1 MTTPPTPTS
10 ENHPPEAQNQ
20 QVTTEADKPVDIALG
35 ALDNDTGDSLS
46 AEIVTPPQPDHG
58 SLGQIDQNTG
68 NVTYTPAAGFSGND
82 SFTFKVIDSHQAES
96 NVATISITVTP
107 PVPISQPTQP
117 TQPTQHS
124 TNHSTQPENHP
135 PEAQNQQVTTEA
147 DKPVDIALGALD
159 NDTGDSLSAEIVT
172 PPQPDH
178 GSLGQIDQN
187 TGNVTYTPAAG
198 FSGNDSFT
206 FKVIDSHQAES
217 NVATISITVTP
228 LPTPKLIES
237 TPQNGS
243 SDVSTTIDK
252 IEATFNEKVN
262 IGSATISLKDDSG
275 KEIEI
280 TTSAQESK
288 VTIIPKSKLSPK
300 THYTV
305 SFDQIKTENK
315 SNPGSTSLSFTTTAI
330 TNNPP
335 LIEKLN
341 ASPSSAKVGDLV
353 MLSVANPDLKDENP
367 SSLSLHWSR
376 PQVFPL

>member
-96 NVATISITVTP
+96 NVATISITVIP
-107 PVPISQPTQP
+107 PVPISQPTPP
-117 TQPTQHS
+117 TQPH
-124 TNHSTQPENHP
+124 QPLHPNSENHP

-147 DKPVDIALGALD
+147 DKPVDITLGALD

-217 NVATISITVTP
+217 NVATISITVIPPVPISQPTQPTQPAPTTP
-228 LPTPKLIES
+228 S
-237 TPQNGS
+237 Q
-243 SDVSTTIDK
+243 
-252 IEATFNEKVN
+252 
-262 IGSATISLKDDSG
+262 
-275 KEIEI
+275 
-280 TTSAQESK
+280 
-288 VTIIPKSKLSPK
+288 
-300 THYTV
+300 
-305 SFDQIKTENK
+305 
-315 SNPGSTSLSFTTTAI
+315 
-330 TNNPP
+330 
-335 LIEKLN
+335 
-341 ASPSSAKVGDLV
+341 
-353 MLSVANPDLKDENP
+353 
-367 SSLSLHWSR
+367 
-376 PQVFPL
+376 

>member
-1 MTTPPTPTS
+1 M
-10 ENHPPEAQNQ
+10 
-20 QVTTEADKPVDIALG
+20 DIALG

-96 NVATISITVTP
+96 NVATISITV
-107 PVPISQPTQP
+107 S
-117 TQPTQHS
+117 
-124 TNHSTQPENHP
+124 
-135 PEAQNQQVTTEA
+135 
-147 DKPVDIALGALD
+147 
-159 NDTGDSLSAEIVT
+159 
-172 PPQPDH
+172 
-178 GSLGQIDQN
+178 
-187 TGNVTYTPAAG
+187 
-198 FSGNDSFT
+198 
-206 FKVIDSHQAES
+206 
-217 NVATISITVTP
+217 P

-237 TPQNGS
+237 TPVNGS
-243 SDVSTTIDK
+243 SDVSATIDK
-252 IEATFNEKVN
+252 IEATFNDKVN

-280 TTSAQESK
+280 TTSAQDSK

-341 ASPSSAKVGDLV
+341 ASPSSAKAGDLV
-353 MLSVANPDLKDENP
+353 MLSVANPDLKIRLLRLWHCTGADLRDSHREP
-367 SSLSLHWSR
+367 YSF
-376 PQVFPL
+376 V

>member
-1 MTTPPTPTS
+1 MITPPTPTS

-46 AEIVTPPQPDHG
+46 AEIVTSPQPDHG

-96 NVATISITVTP
+96 NVATISITVIP

-117 TQPTQHS
+117 TQPAPTTPSQL
-124 TNHSTQPENHP
+124 ENHP

-172 PPQPDH
+172 SPQPDH

-217 NVATISITVTP
+217 NVATISITVIPPVPISQPTQ
-228 LPTPKLIES
+228 PTPHN
-237 TPQNGS
+237 QH
-243 SDVSTTIDK
+243 
-252 IEATFNEKVN
+252 
-262 IGSATISLKDDSG
+262 
-275 KEIEI
+275 
-280 TTSAQESK
+280 Q
-288 VTIIPKSKLSPK
+288 
-300 THYTV
+300 
-305 SFDQIKTENK
+305 
-315 SNPGSTSLSFTTTAI
+315 
-330 TNNPP
+330 P
-335 LIEKLN
+335 LHPN
-341 ASPSSAKVGDLV
+341 
-353 MLSVANPDLKDENP
+353 
-367 SSLSLHWSR
+367 
-376 PQVFPL
+376 